1 MWTRLALCSG
11 AAVDRRFGVLRSHV
25 APSTQEKGDGEG
37 GRELRGTAVFGDQIH
52 SALLQD
58 AQEVSSLPL
67 RWSLM

>member
-1 MWTRLALCSG
+1 MWARLALCSG
-11 AAVDRRFGVLRSHV
+11 TAVDRRFGFLRSHA
-25 APSTQEKGDGEG
+25 APATQDKGDGEG
-37 GRELRGTAVFGDQIH
+37 GRELSGTAVFGDQIH